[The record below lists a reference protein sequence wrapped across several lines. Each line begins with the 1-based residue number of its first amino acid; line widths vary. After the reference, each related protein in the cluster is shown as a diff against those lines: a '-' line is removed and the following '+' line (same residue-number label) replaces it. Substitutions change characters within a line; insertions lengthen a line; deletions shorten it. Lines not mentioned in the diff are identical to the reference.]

1 MVFPAFGKCTGQVQI
16 PPIYSLIPPLGIGI
30 TLKAG
35 ISHLSPIPP
44 RVIPIVIIVNKLLI
58 RLIYKAINQSVT
70 NVAGIMLVIYPC
82 WG

>member
-35 ISHLSPIPP
+35 ISRPSSIPP
-44 RVIPIVIIVNKLLI
+44 KVIPRLIIVKSSLI
-58 RLIYKAINQSVT
+58 SLICKAINQSVT
-70 NVAGIMLVIYPC
+70 NVAAIGLVIYPC